1 MDWTERAWLAETLVL
16 TIVFERLAK
25 VRTGVLDQLHWQA
38 DQHQEGFLCGAL
50 PVEHGVCH
58 HASVYDVCIYV

>member
-25 VRTGVLDQLHWQA
+25 VRTGVSDQLHGQA

-50 PVEHGVCH
+50 PDDSLCGTWCL
-58 HASVYDVCIYV
+58 SSRVCI